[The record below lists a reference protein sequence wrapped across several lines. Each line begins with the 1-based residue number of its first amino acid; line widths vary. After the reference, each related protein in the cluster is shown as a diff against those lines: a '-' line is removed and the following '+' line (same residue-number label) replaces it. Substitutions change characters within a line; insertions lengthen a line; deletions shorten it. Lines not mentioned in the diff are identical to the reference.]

1 MNCVQI
7 SKKAQRNWSTAGK
20 QAFPLKY
27 EQIYR
32 QLICGLCRVWQEGKP
47 RKAREK
53 KQPTQPTPDIKRKK
67 MKKPELIGLK
77 LIGLSGWNIL
87 FLNIIQAGRLGF

>member
-1 MNCVQI
+1 MACAEFG
-7 SKKAQRNWSTAGK
+7 KKATEKSAGK
-20 QAFPLKY
+20 
-27 EQIYR
+27 
-32 QLICGLCRVWQEGKP
+32 
-47 RKAREK
+47 KATDTTRTTE
-53 KQPTQPTPDIKRKK
+53 IKRKK

>member
-1 MNCVQI
+1 MACAEFCRKVTEK
-7 SKKAQRNWSTAGK
+7 SAG
-20 QAFPLKY
+20 
-27 EQIYR
+27 
-32 QLICGLCRVWQEGKP
+32 
-47 RKAREK
+47 K

-87 FLNIIQAGRLGF
+87 FLNHLYRVLNDRTEPTS

>member
-20 QAFPLKY
+20 QAFAVKY
-27 EQIYR
+27 EQIQATDLWLVQSLAGR
-32 QLICGLCRVWQEGKP
+32 QP

-67 MKKPELIGLK
+67 MKKPELTGL
-77 LIGLSGWNIL
+77 N
-87 FLNIIQAGRLGF
+87 